1 MSHHVT
7 NMLQSTSLFGEFH
20 FYNMYAFDWLRLLC
34 MELLASQ
41 LMSLILCILGH
52 KIFFM
57 DETLSA

>member
-1 MSHHVT
+1 MSYHVT
-7 NMLQSTSLFGEFH
+7 NMLQSASLFGEFH
-20 FYNMYAFDWLRLLC
+20 FCNMYAFDQLYLLC
-34 MELLASQ
+34 MQLLASQ